1 VSRGLQALFVACVLV
16 ASTAMFALAETRKL
30 DRAPIKQLVLSAGPA
45 VAGQK
50 QPAVFSPTCDGCATT
65 YARIAFALGKPG
77 PLVAW
82 IVTPAGAVVQRIADF
97 RNVRRVTLRWDGKDQ
112 HGAVVHDGS
121 YRLRLQTGGKR
132 RTLPVFIVV
141 DTTPPRFTAKLTLRK
156 LVPLGYTLDDKT
168 LVSWSSLAQLFHIRV
183 IATLGDERQVV
194 PVFRHSKAGS
204 VYWPRVTKGSD
215 GKFHRVKVAQ
225 GDWTLQLAARDQ
237 AGNRTV
243 VALGKVQV
251 TAAQQ

>member
-1 VSRGLQALFVACVLV
+1 LQALFVACVLV

-30 DRAPIKQLVLSAGPA
+30 DRAPIKALVLSAGPA
-45 VAGQK
+45 IAGQK
-50 QPAVFSPTCDGCATT
+50 QPAVFSPTCEGCKTT
-65 YARIAFALGKPG
+65 YARIGFRLGTPG

-82 IVTPAGAVVQRIADF
+82 IVTPTGAVVQKIGDF
-97 RNVRRVTLRWDGKDQ
+97 RDVRRVTLRWDGKNAA
-112 HGAVVHDGS
+112 GTVVHDGS
-121 YRLRLQTGGKR
+121 YRLRLRIGGTL

-141 DTTPPRFTAKLTLRK
+141 DTSAPRFTARLSRRT

-168 LVSWSSLAQLFHIRV
+168 LVTWSSGQQLFGIRV

-194 PVFRHSKAGS
+194 PVFRHSKTGS

-215 GKFHRVKVAQ
+215 GKFHRVKAAK
-225 GDWTLQLAARDQ
+225 GNWTLQLEARDQ

-243 VALGKVQV
+243 VGLGTVHV
-251 TAAQQ
+251 SAAAS

>member
-30 DRAPIKQLVLSAGPA
+30 DSAPIKALVLSAGPA

-50 QPAVFSPTCDGCATT
+50 QPAVFSPTCDGCKTT
-65 YARIAFALGKPG
+65 YARIEFRLGTPG

-82 IVTPAGAVVQRIADF
+82 IVTPGGAVVQKIADF
-97 RNVRRVTLRWDGKDQ
+97 RDVRHVTLRWDGKNAA
-112 HGAVVHDGS
+112 GTVVPDAS
-121 YRLRLQTGGKR
+121 YRLRLRVGGKL

-141 DTTPPRFTAKLTLRK
+141 DTTPPRFSASLSRRT

-168 LVSWSSLAQLFHIRV
+168 LVSWSSQTQLFGIRV
-183 IATLGDERQVV
+183 IATLGDERQIV
-194 PVFRHSKAGS
+194 PVYRHSKAGA
-204 VYWPRVTKGSD
+204 VFWPRVTKGSD
-215 GKFHRVKVAQ
+215 GRFHRVKAAK
-225 GDWTLQLAARDQ
+225 GNWMLQLVARDQ

-243 VALGKVQV
+243 VGLGTVHV
-251 TAAQQ
+251 AAAEK